1 MAVSNFNGVSTM
13 KIRSVRGGILCLAVL
28 SNCASYRDV
37 PLDRWIGMEFIVDGR
52 VDIQLMTPPEK
63 GEKEEFKPHFINS
76 STESFER
83 LFIANY
89 DPGWGQNRG
98 LYLTTF
104 ASSIKRV
111 EPRLGQDSGPS
122 LEYIKNNVYLARDD
136 AAKEFDI
143 VGEVVFNDQPWL
155 RVNLIGG
162 HRKGILYATIV
173 NEEYMLLV
181 AMNIYGKD
189 SDQTRLYSTRHETL
203 KKIVNSV
210 KFSTE

>member
-1 MAVSNFNGVSTM
+1 MITGF
-13 KIRSVRGGILCLAVL
+13 LCLAVL
-28 SNCASYRDV
+28 SHCASYREV
-37 PLDRWIGMEFIVDGR
+37 PVDQWFWMEFIIDGR
-52 VDIQLMTPPEK
+52 VDIQLMVPPAEA
-63 GEKEEFKPHFINS
+63 EVEMSEPQFINS
-76 STESFER
+76 SSESFER
-83 LFIANY
+83 LFIASY
-89 DPGWGQNRG
+89 DPGWGRNRG
-98 LYLTTF
+98 LLLTKF
-104 ASSIKRV
+104 ASSLKRI
-111 EPRLGQDSGPS
+111 EPKLVPESGLS

-143 VGEVVFNDQPWL
+143 VGEVIFNDQPWL

-189 SDQTRLYSTRHETL
+189 SDQTKLYSTRHETL

-210 KFSTE
+210 KFSIE

>member
-1 MAVSNFNGVSTM
+1 MTAFNFNGVSTM
-13 KIRSVRGGILCLAVL
+13 KIRSVTAGILCLAVL

-76 STESFER
+76 SSESFER

-89 DPGWGQNRG
+89 DPGWGRNRG

-136 AAKEFDI
+136 AAKVFDI
-143 VGEVVFNDQPWL
+143 EREVVFNDQSWL
-155 RVNLIGG
+155 RVNLIGAQ
-162 HRKGILYATIV
+162 RKGVSYSTTVNGEYIL
-173 NEEYMLLV
+173 LLS
-181 AMNIYGKD
+181 MFMYGED
-189 SDQTRLYSTRHETL
+189 SDQTRLFPVRHETL
-203 KKIVNSV
+203 KKILKTV
-210 KFSTE
+210 KFSID

>member
-1 MAVSNFNGVSTM
+1 
-13 KIRSVRGGILCLAVL
+13 I
-28 SNCASYRDV
+28 
-37 PLDRWIGMEFIVDGR
+37 
-52 VDIQLMTPPEK
+52 DIQLMVPPAEA
-63 GEKEEFKPHFINS
+63 EAEMSEPQFINS
-76 STESFER
+76 SSESFER
-83 LFIANY
+83 LFIASY
-89 DPGWGQNRG
+89 DPGWGRNRG
-98 LYLTTF
+98 LLLTKF
-104 ASSIKRV
+104 ASSLKRI
-111 EPRLGQDSGPS
+111 EPKLVPESGLS

-143 VGEVVFNDQPWL
+143 VGEVIFNDQPWL

-189 SDQTRLYSTRHETL
+189 SDQTKLYSTRHETL

-210 KFSTE
+210 KFSIE

>member
-1 MAVSNFNGVSTM
+1 MITM
-13 KIRSVRGGILCLAVL
+13 KSRSVITGFLCLAVL
-28 SNCASYRDV
+28 SHCVSYREV
-37 PLDRWIGMEFIVDGR
+37 PVDQWFWMEFIVDGR
-52 VDIQLMTPPEK
+52 IDIQLMVPPAEA
-63 GEKEEFKPHFINS
+63 EAEMSEPQFINS
-76 STESFER
+76 SSESFER
-83 LFIANY
+83 LFIASY
-89 DPGWGQNRG
+89 DPGWGRNRG
-98 LYLTTF
+98 LLLTKF
-104 ASSIKRV
+104 ASSLKRI
-111 EPRLGQDSGPS
+111 EPKLVPESGLS

-143 VGEVVFNDQPWL
+143 VGEVIFNDQPWL

-189 SDQTRLYSTRHETL
+189 SDQTKLYSTRHETL

-210 KFSTE
+210 KFSIE